1 MADFDPVGVARQLV
15 ERAVAAGAR
24 AADAVVAESDGLS
37 VGVRLGEVEKLK
49 RARQRRA
56 GLRVFVG
63 NSTAIVSTADLT
75 ADGLAELAGLACGLA
90 RSTAPDPHAGLPD
103 RADLAS
109 NGALGADL
117 ALEDPAVA
125 ALAPETA
132 IAWAREA
139 EKAALDA
146 SPEIT
151 NSEGAEAGA
160 DAGSVAYASSLGFA
174 ASYRGSHASLS
185 VTPIG
190 SRDGNMQRDSWY
202 TVHRHLKGLDAPAR
216 VGAEAARRTLRRLGA
231 RRAPTCE
238 CPVVFDPEMASSLL
252 RHLAG
257 AISGSALYRRMSF
270 LLDQLGQPIASP
282 VVTIVD
288 DPLRPAGPASRP
300 FDGEGVAQKRRTI
313 VDRGKLESYLLDSYS
328 ARRLGLRTTGHASRG
343 IGDAPGA
350 GPTNFHLTPGQ
361 HPPEAIIASIPNGL
375 YVTELIGFGVNG
387 VTGDYSRG
395 AAGVW
400 IERGE
405 LAYPVEEITIAGN
418 LRDMLRDVEMVG
430 NDLDPRTS
438 VASPTIKIAKMT
450 IAGT

>member
-63 NSTAIVSTADLT
+63 DSTAIVSTADLT

-361 HPPEAIIASIPNGL
+361 HTPEAIIASIPNGL

-395 AAGVW
+395 AAGLW

-430 NDLDPRTS
+430 NDLDPRTA

>member
-1 MADFDPVGVARQLV
+1 MAGLDLLGVAQQLV

-63 NSTAIVSTADLT
+63 DSTAVVSTADLT
-75 ADGLAELAGLACGLA
+75 VDGLAELAGLACGLA

-103 RADLAS
+103 PADLAT
-109 NGALGADL
+109 NGAGDL
-117 ALEDPAVA
+117 SLDDPAVA

-139 EKAALDA
+139 ESAALAA

-160 DAGSVAYASSLGFA
+160 EAGSVGYASSLGFA
-174 ASYRGSHASLS
+174 SSYRGSHASLS
-185 VTPIG
+185 VTPVG
-190 SRDGNMQRDSWY
+190 TRDGGMQRDSWY
-202 TVHRHLKGLDAPAR
+202 TVHRHLSGLEAPAR

-231 RRAPTCE
+231 RRAPTCQ
-238 CPVVFDPEMASSLL
+238 CPVVFDPETAATLL

-257 AISGSALYRRMSF
+257 AISGSALYRKMSF
-270 LLDQLGQPIASP
+270 LLDQLGQPIASAA
-282 VVTIVD
+282 VTIVD

-300 FDGEGVAQKRRTI
+300 FDGEGVAQRRRTI
-313 VDRGKLESYLLDSYS
+313 VERGTLVSYLLDSYS

-343 IGDAPGA
+343 VGDAPGA
-350 GPTNFHLTPGQ
+350 GPTNFHLTPGP
-361 HPPEAIIASIPNGL
+361 HSPEAIIASVSSGL

-405 LAYPVEEITIAGN
+405 LRYPVEEITIAGN

-438 VASPTIKIAKMT
+438 VASPTIKIGKMT
-450 IAGT
+450 VAGT